1 MDYVWQSSQDTIGN
15 DCAGADTRCQFGWIV
30 MAVYTAVRCAVSW
43 REGDNPMIHPLAF
56 YRRNGIFIEF
66 LKKFYQ
72 TKQIP
77 YTHPFMCIALE
88 KTQYFYIS
96 SCGNFLC
103 MSKMIGANYT
113 IQLEEECDQDRACLR
128 IVAIRA
134 YFIIV
139 VWYGSGNMWASV

>member
-15 DCAGADTRCQFGWIV
+15 DCAGADTRCQAGWIV
-30 MAVYTAVRCAVSW
+30 MAVYTAVKCAVSW

-77 YTHPFMCIALE
+77 YTSFYVYCIGKDTVFL
-88 KTQYFYIS
+88 YI
-96 SCGNFLC
+96 
-103 MSKMIGANYT
+103 
-113 IQLEEECDQDRACLR
+113 
-128 IVAIRA
+128 
-134 YFIIV
+134 
-139 VWYGSGNMWASV
+139 

>member
-66 LKKFYQ
+66 LKKNSITQNEYL
-72 TKQIP
+72 
-77 YTHPFMCIALE
+77 THRFM
-88 KTQYFYIS
+88 F
-96 SCGNFLC
+96 
-103 MSKMIGANYT
+103 IG
-113 IQLEEECDQDRACLR
+113 LKR
-128 IVAIRA
+128 
-134 YFIIV
+134 
-139 VWYGSGNMWASV
+139 

>member
-77 YTHPFMCIALE
+77 FYTSFYVYCVGKDTVFLLSDIGIGTGIGDWGLE
-88 KTQYFYIS
+88 LGMGMAN
-96 SCGNFLC
+96 GNWEW
-103 MSKMIGANYT
+103 K
-113 IQLEEECDQDRACLR
+113 
-128 IVAIRA
+128 
-134 YFIIV
+134 
-139 VWYGSGNMWASV
+139 

>member
-66 LKKFYQ
+66 LKK
-72 TKQIP
+72 I
-77 YTHPFMCIALE
+77 LSN
-88 KTQYFYIS
+88 KT
-96 SCGNFLC
+96 NTFLHIVLC
-103 MSKMIGANYT
+103 V
-113 IQLEEECDQDRACLR
+113 LR
-128 IVAIRA
+128 RKRHSIFVKRLGLGLGLGMGMGMK
-134 YFIIV
+134 IIV
-139 VWYGSGNMWASV
+139 LRVKCLAGEYDVDV